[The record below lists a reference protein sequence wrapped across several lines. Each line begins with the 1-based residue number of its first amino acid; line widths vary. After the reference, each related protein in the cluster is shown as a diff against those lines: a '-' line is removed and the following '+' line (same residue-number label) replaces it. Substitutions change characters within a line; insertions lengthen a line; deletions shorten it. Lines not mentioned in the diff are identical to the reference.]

1 MNITLTREEAH
12 GLLAALEEL
21 NRLSIGKDAIC
32 LPAEIDDAM
41 EILEARLSAPEREWQ
56 GLTDEEAID
65 IEQWSPDVRWA
76 IIRTG
81 AKLKEKNT

>member
-1 MNITLTREEAH
+1 MITLTREEAH

-41 EILEARLSAPEREWQ
+41 EILEARLGAPE
-56 GLTDEEAID
+56 
-65 IEQWSPDVRWA
+65 
-76 IIRTG
+76 
-81 AKLKEKNT
+81 KENT